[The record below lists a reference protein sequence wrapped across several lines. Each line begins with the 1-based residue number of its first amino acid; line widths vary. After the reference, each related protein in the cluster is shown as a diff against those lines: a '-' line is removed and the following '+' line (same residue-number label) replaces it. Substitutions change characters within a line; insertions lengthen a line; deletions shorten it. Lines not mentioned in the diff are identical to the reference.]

1 MRCGIVVALVAGG
14 VLSASVNNLPAAAVG
29 AVWLVGSPVSIVV
42 AFLIGMNVAAL
53 ATPHGSAAT
62 MLAPVDRGA
71 RRRRSAIDRARP
83 HAAAVRGRGIR
94 GRGGEAAAGCARP
107 GDLSEKRSA

>member
-62 MLAPVDRGA
+62 MLARSIGA
-71 RRRRSAIDRARP
+71 RAGVALPSIEHVRTPRRYAVAGSVG
-83 HAAAVRGRGIR
+83 AASQA
-94 GRGGEAAAGCARP
+94 E
-107 GDLSEKRSA
+107 